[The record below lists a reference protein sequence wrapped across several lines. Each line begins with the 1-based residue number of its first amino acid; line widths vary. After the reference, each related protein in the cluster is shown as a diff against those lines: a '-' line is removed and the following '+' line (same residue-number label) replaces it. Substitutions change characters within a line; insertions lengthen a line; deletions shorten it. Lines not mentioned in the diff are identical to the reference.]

1 MPNPKDKYLESM
13 RNEQIALSQLGAHL
27 NFLRG
32 EGEEGAAVA
41 EELTN
46 DIVETF
52 TTPSGLK
59 VLMLLEKSVLFSG
72 AKNGAPDS
80 ALREMN
86 AVRNFVLEIRRIVA
100 NGRQR

>member
-1 MPNPKDKYLESM
+1 MKH
-13 RNEQIALSQLGAHL
+13 EQFSLSQLGAHL
-27 NFLRG
+27 NFLRS
-32 EGEEGAAVA
+32 ESEEGAEIA
-41 EELTN
+41 EELTD
-46 DIVETF
+46 DIVSTF
-52 TTPSGLK
+52 TTESGLK
-59 VLMLLEKSVLFSG
+59 VLMLFEKSVLLSG